1 MEAHDGPSPSH
12 FSERLDEL
20 FRTAR
25 DRDGQ
30 AFSMRRAAL
39 ELTRRG
45 HPISHTQLSKL
56 RRGATVAPRT
66 SLVEALAGLFGVN
79 PDYFAGGAQPDA
91 DVTRA
96 EQALASP
103 MIRAVAMRMLDADLS
118 PEGARAILAMV
129 EHVQRLEDAPRSRP
143 RPAAPGPADST
154 EVHET

>member
-1 MEAHDGPSPSH
+1 MEAKDGPSPSH
-12 FSERLDEL
+12 FSARLDEL

-25 DRDGQ
+25 DENGQ
-30 AFSMRRAAL
+30 PFSMRRAAL

-66 SLVEALAGLFGVN
+66 SLVEALAGFFGVN
-79 PDYFAGGAQPDA
+79 PDYFTEGTQPDA
-91 DVTRA
+91 DVVKA
-96 EQALASP
+96 KQALASP

-143 RPAAPGPADST
+143 RPTASGPANSA
-154 EVHET
+154 EVYET